1 MKKSLKALAAV
12 MSILLTVTLVAGLC
26 TVSFGALVSENVFV
40 SDYTCNFESNYY
52 QFLGNDTCT
61 DGVVTDGENGKAL
74 KFTVSSST
82 QSARFEVYNSEAGD
96 LLLAD
101 NSVYAVTVKYKVE
114 QIGGSDSSAATYLN
128 LVRYSGKGDTLVK
141 IDALPESVYYPGDT
155 TEWITASAIFKTGE
169 VAASGYNHLAVNVI
183 SNSCPSMSSNSNS
196 DKTVILFDEIKVV
209 RCSGSANGLT
219 FISNGGST
227 VEPILALSGDG
238 ITLPT
243 PERPLYDF
251 AGWYTDLG
259 LTNEFKQTSM
269 PSTFS
274 TKLYAKWTPSAD
286 ASVIGFVTNSDDT
299 VEPLV
304 GKAGDSVTLPKITRE
319 GFRFAGWYTS
329 AEYKERC
336 ETTVYPSES
345 ITLYAKW
352 EAIPI
357 YCGFENSSAFPD
369 PDNGKFTMRCII
381 TDEQKSNG
389 EKSLHYSFQRGF
401 ELSGSA
407 GKSTPAGVLLIDESG
422 EYIRLEKG
430 KKYTVSF
437 KYKVLEYKSA
447 KAVITL
453 IASGSSGA
461 WDNRAVQKCEV
472 GYDASDVGKGWQ
484 SHTFELE
491 WNPSS
496 KNANYISIGI
506 SGESVICVDDIIIC
520 AYDEDFSYP
529 GGMMLCFETGDGPAV
544 DTVYGDFGTEITLPE
559 PEREGYRFIGWSYDE
574 MGEHSV
580 TSDTFKLEKMYNV
593 LYADWYKIPEK
604 TESPSDTPNE
614 PTDSAPVAAEKSGIG
629 TVTVIIIVIVAVVI
643 VAAAVITVVLIK
655 RRKKETDKA

>member
-1 MKKSLKALAAV
+1 MRKSLKALV
-12 MSILLTVTLVAGLC
+12 TLMSIILTVTLVAGLC

-40 SDYTCNFESNYY
+40 SDYTCNFENNYY

-61 DGVVTDGENGKAL
+61 DGVVTDTENGKAL

-82 QSARFEVYNSEAGD
+82 QSARFEVYNSEKGD

-114 QIGGSDSSAATYLN
+114 QIGGTDTSAATYLN
-128 LVRYSGKGDTLVK
+128 LVRYNGKGDTLVK

-155 TEWITASAIFKTGE
+155 TGWITASAIFKTGE
-169 VAASGYNHLAVNVI
+169 IAATGYNHLAVNVI
-183 SNSCPSMSSNSNS
+183 SNSCPSMNSNSNS

-209 RCSGSANGLT
+209 CCSSSANGLS
-219 FISNGGST
+219 FISNGGSA
-227 VEPILALSGDG
+227 VEPILARSGDG

-286 ASVIGFVTNSDDT
+286 ASVISFVTNSDDT
-299 VEPLV
+299 VEPYV
-304 GKAGDSVTLPKITRE
+304 GKAGDPVTLPKITRE
-319 GFRFAGWYTS
+319 GFRFAGWYD

-336 ETTVYPSES
+336 EATVYPGEN

-352 EAIPI
+352 EVIPI
-357 YCGFENSSAFPD
+357 YCGFENASAFPD

-381 TDEQKSNG
+381 TDEQKAKG

-422 EYIRLEKG
+422 EYVRLEEG

-447 KAVITL
+447 NAVITL
-453 IASGSSGA
+453 IASGSGGA

-491 WNPSS
+491 WEPSS

-506 SGESVICVDDIIIC
+506 SGESVICVDDIVIC
-520 AYDEDFSYP
+520 AYDKDFTYP

-544 DTVYGDFGTEITLPE
+544 DTIYGESGAEITLPE

-574 MGEHSV
+574 LGEQSV
-580 TSDTFKLEKMYNV
+580 ASETFKLEKMYNV

-604 TESPSDTPNE
+604 TDSPDVTPSE
-614 PTDSAPVAAEKSGIG
+614 PTVTEPAAEDGG
-629 TVTVIIIVIVAVVI
+629 VGAVTVAVIVSVAVVA
-643 VAAAVITVVLIK
+643 VAAAVISVIFIK
-655 RRKKETDKA
+655 RKQKKNDKA